1 MSLAYIEAFASSENP
16 WSPVRVAYALGAQ
29 GGTSEL
35 FAEMTNYLVQDMR
48 GERCMGIGRFISE
61 MRRLQGAHGE
71 PDTGDPA
78 DLKSAVC
85 LKYIYN
91 FCKVYVRAQ
100 EYQDLIDNDDD
111 HYVVNPYKELIC
123 FSYVQ
128 SDAYTRWSAWWQHNG
143 GSLTQGRM
151 IAFRDDVIW
160 RRINQFGFNHAP
172 WNFAQ
177 DADTRAIGRSEAKRL
192 GLPLLSFERAL
203 DNPRVN
209 PFSSKHIAL

>member
-1 MSLAYIEAFASSENP
+1 MVPGSG
-16 WSPVRVAYALGAQ
+16 RVCFGCARE
-29 GGTSEL
+29 TSEL
-35 FAEMTNYLVQDMR
+35 FAEMTDYLVQDMR

-71 PDTGDPA
+71 PDTRDPT

-91 FCKVYVRAQ
+91 FCKVYVHAK

-128 SDAYTRWSAWWQHNG
+128 SDAYTRWSAWWPQWSKPNA
-143 GSLTQGRM
+143 R
-151 IAFRDDVIW
+151 ADDRFL
-160 RRINQFGFNHAP
+160 RR
-172 WNFAQ
+172 WYM
-177 DADTRAIGRSEAKRL
+177 EA
-192 GLPLLSFERAL
+192 
-203 DNPRVN
+203 N
-209 PFSSKHIAL
+209 